1 MAMENG
7 GVSNPELILGKRI
20 QKFRREG
27 GLTQQGL
34 CYKAH
39 LSYSTLAKIERGAI
53 KSPSIFTIM
62 SIAEALN
69 ITIDELV
76 GLKIS
81 SPIKSRNTRNLKKT
95 KDGIS
100 FVYFDV
106 NGCLLRFYQKAFLA
120 ISEDYGISSD
130 RVEAVFWNYS
140 EKINKAIFSIEQF
153 NDNFAKKLGVDALDW
168 SKYYLEA
175 VSEVPGMDELL
186 KEVIKSYKVGLFTN
200 SMPGFLEELIKLSKV
215 PNLEYDQI
223 IDSSRIGYVK
233 PENKAYEI
241 AQKKS
246 EVPPNEILLI
256 DDSRSNLIA
265 AKRHGWHSQWFDY
278 TNPKMSIEEIK
289 KILEF

>member
-20 QKFRREG
+20 QNFRREG

-69 ITIDELV
+69 ITVDELV

-81 SPIKSRNTRNLKKT
+81 SPIKSRNARNLKKT

-106 NGCLLRFYQKAFLA
+106 NGCLLRFYQKAFLQ
-120 ISEDYGISSD
+120 
-130 RVEAVFWNYS
+130 NY
-140 EKINKAIFSIEQF
+140 
-153 NDNFAKKLGVDALDW
+153 
-168 SKYYLEA
+168 
-175 VSEVPGMDELL
+175 
-186 KEVIKSYKVGLFTN
+186 
-200 SMPGFLEELIKLSKV
+200 
-215 PNLEYDQI
+215 
-223 IDSSRIGYVK
+223 R
-233 PENKAYEI
+233 
-241 AQKKS
+241 
-246 EVPPNEILLI
+246 
-256 DDSRSNLIA
+256 
-265 AKRHGWHSQWFDY
+265 
-278 TNPKMSIEEIK
+278 
-289 KILEF
+289 

>member
-1 MAMENG
+1 MENG
-7 GVSNPELILGKRI
+7 GVSNPELILGQRI
-20 QKFRREG
+20 QNLRREG

-39 LSYSTLAKIERGAI
+39 LSYSTLTKIERGAI

-69 ITIDELV
+69 ISVDELV
-76 GLKIS
+76 GLKITS
-81 SPIKSRNTRNLKKT
+81 SVSSRHERKLRKSR
-95 KDGIS
+95 DGIS

-120 ISEDYGISSD
+120 ISDDYGIPSD

-153 NDNFAKKLGVDALDW
+153 NDNFSKKLGVDSLEW

-186 KEVIKSYKVGLFTN
+186 KDTLKSYKVGLFTN

-215 PNLEYDQI
+215 PNLNYDAI
-223 IDSSRIGYVK
+223 VDSSKIGYVK

-246 EVPPNEILLI
+246 EVPPSEILLI
-256 DDSRSNLIA
+256 DDSRPNLIA
-265 AKRHGWHSQWFDY
+265 AERHGWHSQWFDY
-278 TNPKMSIEEIK
+278 TNPKISIETIK
-289 KILEF
+289 KLLEF